1 MSASRSRLPFLA
13 RAAIALVALAAL
25 AACGGEEEAATP
37 AAEGPPKP
45 SEYRVGLI
53 AELTGPFSSVGEDG
67 KKAVELYFTRVAPQI
82 DGVPVRLITC
92 DAQSTP
98 EQAVACARKL
108 IEQDRVHIILG
119 PYVSVAINPVV
130 PVAQAARIVHL
141 HHSPLAEAPA
151 DSYTFAT
158 QYGGPEYDA
167 IPALRFFRERGWTRV
182 GVIATTDRSGQALLE
197 QFERFASQFG
207 ITYRVERMEV
217 TDTDVT
223 TQLASLRSFN
233 PQVIA
238 VLMSGQPGAV
248 VYRGMQLLGIS
259 MPTWFISSNATSR
272 FMQATRDIQPRELYF
287 ATGLAVEPSYVED
300 PEARAQLE
308 SFSRLY
314 EQVYG
319 VRADVIA
326 RGSLNYSQVAAY
338 LLRVT
343 RGDSAK
349 MKELL
354 ESGQPIP
361 GVLTMSFTRTRHF
374 ACTENC
380 RNLVVQLMPD
390 QSIRVVATY
399 TGR

>member
-1 MSASRSRLPFLA
+1 MFAKRGPFPLLA
-13 RAAIALVALAAL
+13 AVLVALL
-25 AACGGEEEAATP
+25 AFLAGCGGEEEAGTP
-37 AAEGPPKP
+37 AAEEPPKP

-82 DGVPVRLITC
+82 DGVPVRLIIC
-92 DAQSTP
+92 DGQSTP

-119 PYVSVAINPVV
+119 PYVSVSINPVV
-130 PVAQAARIVHL
+130 PVAQAAGVVHL

-151 DSYTFAT
+151 NSYTFAT

-167 IPALRFFRERGWTRV
+167 IPQLKFFRERGWTRV

-197 QFERFASQFG
+197 QFERFAPQFG
-207 ITYRVERMEV
+207 ITYKVERMEV

-233 PQVIA
+233 PQVIS

-248 VYRGMQLLGIS
+248 VYRGMQLLNMS
-259 MPTWFISSNATSR
+259 LPTWFVSSNATSR
-272 FMQATRDIQPRELYF
+272 FMQSTREIQPRELYF
-287 ATGLAVEPSYVED
+287 ATGLAVEPSFVED
-300 PEARAQLE
+300 SETRTQLE
-308 SFSRLY
+308 NFSRLY
-314 EQVYG
+314 EQTYG

-338 LLRVT
+338 LLKVT
-343 RGDSAK
+343 RGDSARAK
-349 MKELL
+349 QVL

-361 GVLTMSFTRTRHF
+361 GVLSMTFTRDRHF
-374 ACTENC
+374 ACLENC